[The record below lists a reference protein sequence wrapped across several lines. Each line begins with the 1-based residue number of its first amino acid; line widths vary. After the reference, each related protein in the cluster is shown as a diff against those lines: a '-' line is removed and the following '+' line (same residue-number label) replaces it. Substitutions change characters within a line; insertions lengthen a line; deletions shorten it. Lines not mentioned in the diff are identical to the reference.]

1 MLAAERQAK
10 IVEIIRRQGSAQ
22 VEDLAQNLQVS
33 TMTIRRDLEKLQ
45 EDDLNVPAI
54 KMRSGNWQRPAG
66 RWFQTETISIWMRG
80 QLHMKSQK

>member
-33 TMTIRRDLEKLQ
+33 TMTIRRDLEKSAGGRFTGA
-45 EDDLNVPAI
+45 VPRRCGG
-54 KMRSGNWQRPAG
+54 KAG
-66 RWFQTETISIWMRG
+66 GSLCR
-80 QLHMKSQK
+80 